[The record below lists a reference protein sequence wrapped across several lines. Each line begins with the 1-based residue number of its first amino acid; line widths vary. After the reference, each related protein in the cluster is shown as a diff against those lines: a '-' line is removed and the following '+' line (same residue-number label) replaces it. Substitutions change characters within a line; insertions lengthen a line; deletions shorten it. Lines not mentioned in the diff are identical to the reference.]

1 MSDTKGAVKTEAPVV
16 ADESVELARRYADA
30 MIQAAQGEGDVEKLL
45 AELEEI
51 DRDVLAAHPQ
61 LALILASARVPT
73 AQKDRILV
81 ELFENRASAL
91 AVKFLRVLN
100 RRGRLG
106 LLSAVVRQARALWD
120 RRNNRVPVVVR
131 TAVPLGSAQ
140 LEALRDRLAR
150 LTGASPIL
158 QITTDPDLIGGLVV
172 QVGDH
177 RYDASVKSRLASL
190 RERLIQGKTHEIQ
203 SRRDQFSNPA

>member
-1 MSDTKGAVKTEAPVV
+1 MSDSGKAATIEAP
-16 ADESVELARRYADA
+16 AILGESVEVARRYADA
-30 MIQAAQGEGDVEKLL
+30 LIQAALREGNVEAFL

-51 DRDVLAAHPQ
+51 NRDVLLEFPQ
-61 LALILASARVPT
+61 FARILASARVPT
-73 AQKDRILV
+73 REKDRILV
-81 ELFENRASAL
+81 ELLAKHASGFTL
-91 AVKFLRVLN
+91 KFLRVLN

-106 LLSAVVRQARALWD
+106 HLSAVIREARAAWD
-120 RRNNRVPVVVR
+120 RRNNRVPVEVR
-131 TAVPLGSAQ
+131 TAVPLEETQ

-158 QITTDPDLIGGLVV
+158 SVTTDPELIGGLVV
-172 QVGDH
+172 QVGDT
-177 RYDASVKSRLASL
+177 RYDASVKSRLAML